1 MILISA
7 LISLLALYLCIQS
20 AWSLNNFIRLK
31 KAKKDNARFA
41 DQCNIGG
48 SYVDTGYALAIVSLV
63 GSAIVLLISGGF
75 YIHALVVNSGR
86 TTTVKISNTRRE
98 LEAF

>member
-63 GSAIVLLISGGF
+63 GSGIVLLVSVGY

-86 TTTVKISNTRRE
+86 TNAVNASSIPRE
-98 LEAF
+98 LQAF